1 MNPIKT
7 TVRMS
12 IEECEIGPDNTLAL
26 IGCDK
31 LCDKYKKY
39 NGFNPNFTC
48 DCNDFGSTFSNG
60 DTLLYLLKHVR
71 EGSAIYQ
78 ESGIATFLGDS
89 LKRSKILFAIQGESV
104 PLFSPRFYTPQ
115 NITDSDFF
123 EVSSRPLLSFNELF
137 IQPHSISYSNSD
149 CCPSLLSVD
158 EDSLIGRT
166 NGEIASI
173 PISHISSQDQTI
185 SHISTFT
192 KSILMKAYKLYVR
205 ILNCSIIVFS
215 PHSSKSKAV
224 QGSLVWDSNTNQLKF
239 HDKVGWRV
247 LKLGDYDE
255 EKT

>member
-1 MNPIKT
+1 M
-7 TVRMS
+7 
-12 IEECEIGPDNTLAL
+12 
-26 IGCDK
+26 
-31 LCDKYKKY
+31 
-39 NGFNPNFTC
+39 
-48 DCNDFGSTFSNG
+48 
-60 DTLLYLLKHVR
+60 
-71 EGSAIYQ
+71 
-78 ESGIATFLGDS
+78 
-89 LKRSKILFAIQGESV
+89 

-215 PHSSKSKAV
+215 PHSDKSKAV
-224 QGSLVWDSNTNQLKF
+224 QGSLIWDSNTNQLKF